1 MNIIDKLLT
10 TDITVLQEGLKRDFE
25 ITRLSKKLGIPFIL
39 QCKPLSSE
47 QMEHIVEISK
57 NNITDI
63 KLNAILEGCSLENKS
78 INNAALLEKF
88 GCLTGKELIEKL
100 FIIGEISELYQI
112 INEISGYSKD
122 AVKEVKKH

>member
-10 TDITVLQEGLKRDFE
+10 TDIETLQEGLKRDFE

-47 QMEHIVEISK
+47 QMDHIVEISK

-63 KLNAILEGCSLENKS
+63 KLNAILEGCSLDNKS

-88 GCLTGKELIEKL
+88 NCLTGKELVEKL
-100 FIIGEISELYQI
+100 FLIGEISELYQI

-122 AVKEVKKH
+122 AVKEIKKH